1 VWSDEEVLGSVV
13 PAAVG
18 PAEWAEADAVLDR
31 LDPHRV
37 FGNAFLDRLFGQ
49 GAEG

>member
-1 VWSDEEVLGSVV
+1 MRDDEEVLDDVV

-18 PAEWAEADAVLDR
+18 RAAWAEADPALDR

-37 FGNAFLDRLFGQ
+37 YGNAFLDRLFG
-49 GAEG
+49 

>member
-1 VWSDEEVLGSVV
+1 VWSDQEVLDTVV

-18 PAEWAEADAVLDR
+18 TAEWAEADAVLDR

-37 FGNAFLDRLFGQ
+37 YGNAFLDRLFGQ
-49 GAEG
+49 GSQR